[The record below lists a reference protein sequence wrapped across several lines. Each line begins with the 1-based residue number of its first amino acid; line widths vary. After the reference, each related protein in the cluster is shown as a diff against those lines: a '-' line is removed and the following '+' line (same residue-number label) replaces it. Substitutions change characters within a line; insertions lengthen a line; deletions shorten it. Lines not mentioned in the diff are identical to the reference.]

1 MPRRYLVLAAVAMG
15 YVSDAG
21 SVDERYIESGAFAL
35 DIGGDRVAARAGL
48 AAPYDPRALRVKR

>member
-1 MPRRYLVLAAVAMG
+1 
-15 YVSDAG
+15 
-21 SVDERYIESGAFAL
+21 VDGRYIETGAFAL